1 MPRSRR
7 NTNSFPDSCYWHAE
21 ELLAE
26 QEDMA
31 PEINLDRFTP
41 VYLAFLAAALD
52 YESGRFRNFMSHGRQ
67 WLEHAGSEDSHGRS
81 LWATGLSAA
90 RAQDEG
96 FRKLSAQLFET
107 GLPIIESFTSPRS
120 WAFAILGID
129 EFLNAHHN
137 HAQANEIAQRLLRRL
152 IDLWHAHSDGQWLWF
167 ERSVTYENARL
178 CQALILCGQRFAD
191 AAALEIGLQ
200 SLRWLLSIQTTQS
213 GCFRPIGNHGF
224 YQQNG
229 SRADFDQQPVEA
241 QAVIAACKNAYQA
254 TQDPRWM
261 VESKRAFEWFLGRND
276 LNLPLY
282 DFATGACS
290 DGLHVDR
297 VSQNQGAES
306 TLAFQLSLSDMNA
319 IQLEAPAASIV
330 R

>member
-1 MPRSRR
+1 LIL
-7 NTNSFPDSCYWHAE
+7 CI
-21 ELLAE
+21 LLLE
-26 QEDMA
+26 QEDTA
-31 PEINLDRFTP
+31 AEINLDQLTP
-41 VYLAFLAAALD
+41 VYLAFLAASLD

-96 FRKLSAQLFET
+96 FRKLSAQLFEA
-107 GLPIIESFTSPRS
+107 GLPIIETFTSPRS
-120 WAFAILGID
+120 WAFAIIGID
-129 EFLNAHHN
+129 EFLSAQPE
-137 HAQANEIAQRLLRRL
+137 HAQAHEIAHRLTRRL
-152 IDLWHAHSDGQWLWF
+152 IELWHAHSDAQWLWF

-178 CQALILCGQRFAD
+178 CQALILYGQRYDVAE
-191 AAALEIGLQ
+191 ALEIGLQ
-200 SLRWLLSIQTTQS
+200 SLRWLLSIQTTPG
-213 GCFRPIGNHGF
+213 GCFRPIGSNGF
-224 YQQNG
+224 YEQNG

-241 QAVIAACKNAYQA
+241 QAVIAACREAYKA
-254 TQDPRWM
+254 TQDPRWL

-290 DGLHVDR
+290 DGLHIDR
-297 VSQNQGAES
+297 VSKNRGAES
-306 TLAFQLSLSDMNA
+306 TLAFHLSLSDMNTL
-319 IQLEAPAASIV
+319 QLESPDSSIV